1 MQTSLQ
7 YSSMK
12 ELPINIQEELKK
24 CKSVEDLIGPQ
35 GLFKKILKDFVETA
49 LDEEMNLHLGYA
61 KHDPKGKN
69 TGNSRNGKTGK
80 TVKSETFGEIEIH
93 SPRDRNGEFTPQ
105 ILKKRQT
112 SLGKLEDQI
121 ISMYGRGMTTRE
133 IQAHVEEIYGAE
145 ISPTHVSH
153 ITDRIIDLVTEW
165 QSRPLA
171 RIYPIVFFDA
181 IHYKVRDNNKV
192 VTKAAYT
199 CLAIDKDGK
208 KDVLGLWIGESEG
221 AAYWLGVL
229 HELKNRGVEDI
240 FIACV
245 DGLKGFPEAI
255 QSVFPATEVQLCIV
269 HQIRNSLRYV
279 SWKDYKP
286 LLSDLKLV
294 YKATTQTKAELEL
307 ENFAA
312 KWGEK
317 YPLVLKSWRNNWG
330 NLSTYFR
337 YPPEIRKVIYTT
349 NAVEQLHRQFR
360 KVTKNRA
367 VFPNDNSLLKLLFLS
382 VRNIAKKW
390 TMSVQN
396 WNFALTQFSIMFEQR
411 LDLNP

>member
-1 MQTSLQ
+1 MQ

-12 ELPINIQEELKK
+12 ELPINVQEELKK
-24 CKSVEDLIGPQ
+24 CKSVEDLIGPK
-35 GLFKKILKDFVETA
+35 GLFKKILKDFVETT
-49 LDEEMNLHLGYA
+49 LDEEMHLHLGYEKNEA
-61 KHDPKGKN
+61 KGRN
-69 TGNSRNGKTGK
+69 SGNSRNGKTGK
-80 TVKSETFGEIEIH
+80 TVKSETFGEIEIVT
-93 SPRDRNGEFTPQ
+93 PRDRNGDFEPQ
-105 ILKKRQT
+105 IVKKRQT
-112 SLGKLEDQI
+112 NLGKLEDQI

-153 ITDRIIDLVTEW
+153 ITNRIIDLVTEW

-199 CLAIDKDGK
+199 CLALDMEGK
-208 KDVLGLWIGESEG
+208 KDVLGLWVGESEG
-221 AAYWLGVL
+221 ASYWLGVL
-229 HELKNRGVEDI
+229 NELKNRGVEDI

-245 DGLKGFPEAI
+245 DGLKGFPDAI
-255 QSVFPATEVQLCIV
+255 QSVFPAAEVQLCVI

-286 LLSDLKLV
+286 LLADLKLV
-294 YKATTQTKAELEL
+294 YQATTQEKAELEL
-307 ENFAA
+307 NNFAQ

-317 YPLVLKSWRNNWG
+317 YPLVIKSWRNNWP

-337 YPPEIRKVIYTT
+337 YPPDIRKIIYTT

-360 KVTKNRA
+360 KVTKNRTI
-367 VFPNDNSLLKLLFLS
+367 FPNNESLLKLLFLS
-382 VRNIAKKW
+382 VRNISKKW
-390 TMSVQN
+390 RTMSVQN
-396 WNFALTQFSIMFEQR
+396 WNFALTQFSIMFENR
-411 LDLNP
+411 FDLNS